1 MKAKVIFLALA
12 LGASTGL
19 RAAQDGNPSRDA
31 QRPAP
36 PAGGPGVPA
45 GGDRPG
51 QTETLTDAPQAQVKG
66 ILAKYDASTLT
77 ADQAKAIHEAFRQ
90 ASLRGGPAL
99 ADTLKAAGFDPD
111 KLRNLDA
118 KYTCKGAYLYSR
130 AIDLPPIANT
140 DFLFAQDASST
151 QQARN

>member
-1 MKAKVIFLALA
+1 MQTRCDSGHRKPKANTVNQNNIMKAKVIFLALA

-77 ADQAKAIHEAFRQ
+77 AD
-90 ASLRGGPAL
+90 
-99 ADTLKAAGFDPD
+99 
-111 KLRNLDA
+111 
-118 KYTCKGAYLYSR
+118 
-130 AIDLPPIANT
+130 
-140 DFLFAQDASST
+140 
-151 QQARN
+151 